1 MIVDRINGVTKEYEL
16 DAKVT
21 IEDYMKEHWKVCR
34 FSFANEFRWLL
45 EIVRVWE

>member
-34 FSFANEFRWLL
+34 FLFEIYSRWLL
-45 EIVRVWE
+45 EMVRVWE